1 MNVTWGYLV
10 KIITGVCLFAVMLT
24 GCSAPPVKKV
34 ISFFPPPPN
43 PPRIQYLMSVEDSTA
58 VEEQSSQMVLFLA
71 GVSKEEQMK
80 RIMKPYGVATHKGKI
95 YVCDSGTGNIAII
108 DLQKK
113 QFTFLKG
120 NTSLGRLKKPINLTL
135 DRLGNLYVADTI
147 RKEVVKYDVEGN
159 YSRSYG
165 KELDMKPVDMV
176 VDDDAIYALDISSA
190 QIHVIDLRSG
200 QLLRSIG
207 KGDGGTD
214 KLNIPTNLTMDDKG
228 FLYVTNIGNGNVIK
242 MDKDGHVLKTFGKM
256 GDGFG
261 EFSRPKGIAVDE
273 EGNFYVADAGHQNVQ
288 MFNEAGRLLIFFGDP
303 PLPPDSG
310 AMNLPA
316 GIAVTTDNLEYFQ
329 KLAAPGFILKRII
342 IVTNM
347 FGGDKVA
354 FYGLGEMKQ
363 GGEGKPAA
371 ERKSP

>member
-1 MNVTWGYLV
+1 MDAKKRYAL
-10 KIITGVCLFAVMLT
+10 KIITGVCLFAGALA
-24 GCSAPPVKKV
+24 GCSAAPVKKV
-34 ISFFPPPPN
+34 VSFFPPPPN

-58 VEEQSSQMVLFLA
+58 VEEQSSQMVLFIA
-71 GVSKEEQMK
+71 GVSREEQMK
-80 RIMKPYGVATHKGKI
+80 RIMKPYGLATYKGKI
-95 YVCDSGTGNIAII
+95 YVCDSGTGNIAIM
-108 DLQKK
+108 DLKNK
-113 QFTFLKG
+113 QFNFLKG
-120 NTSLGRLKKPINLTL
+120 NVSFGRLKKPINLTL
-135 DRLGNLYVADTI
+135 DREGNLYVADTL
-147 RKEVVKYDVEGN
+147 RKEVVKYDAEGN

-176 VDDDAIYALDISSA
+176 VDDNLLYALDISGA

-200 QLLRSIG
+200 QLLRTIG
-207 KGDGGTD
+207 KGTGGTD
-214 KLNIPTNLTMDDKG
+214 GLNIPTNMTMDKNG

-242 MDKDGHVLKTFGKM
+242 LDKDGHVIKVFGKM

-273 EGNFYVADAGHQNVQ
+273 EGNFYVVDAGHQNVQ
-288 MFNEAGRLLIFFGDP
+288 IFNESGRLLMFFGDP

-316 GIAVTTDNLEYFQ
+316 SIAVTTDNLEYFQ
-329 KLAAPGFILKRII
+329 KLAAPGFILKRVI

-363 GGEGKPAA
+363 
-371 ERKSP
+371 